1 MHAEHDVNSN
11 RHWFGRLR
19 PVIFAG
25 FGVMLAVIIGS
36 AFVNAYGNAVQR
48 QASLNVSE
56 AHRHINLL
64 GQVEALLYRAES
76 AQRGFVIA
84 EQERYVEAYHQYIQQ
99 MRQTMNELKA
109 NQRYDSERLAALREF
124 EQRVQEKVDFTA
136 RVLVMVRAKK
146 RAEVTSLINTGQGSE
161 LTERS
166 RDALGRVIGLEQ
178 QTLKQLEDESA
189 RATSVMEWLL
199 AGGALLAALL
209 SALVVWFINH
219 RVAGSIR
226 DELSVFGA
234 SSSEISS
241 AVTEH
246 ERVVGQQAAAVAQT
260 TATMEELTISAGQT
274 SQQAEAASGSA
285 RDAQTLTDTGLKLAG
300 KTEQGMDKLK
310 EKMGAVAEHI
320 LRLSEQAGQIGQIAN
335 LVGDLASQTNMLA
348 LNAAVEAARAGEQGK
363 GFAVVAAEV
372 RQLADQSKKSA
383 ERANSLV
390 TDIQRATNAAV
401 MVTETGTLTVNE
413 VSSIAQQTGQTF
425 RDLTTI
431 ASNVYENAQQVLLN
445 SQEQVRSIRQVA
457 DAMRSLASSSSEMA
471 ASTSQTKTGLQ
482 RLTLVALTIQGML

>member
-1 MHAEHDVNSN
+1 
-11 RHWFGRLR
+11 
-19 PVIFAG
+19 
-25 FGVMLAVIIGS
+25 
-36 AFVNAYGNAVQR
+36 
-48 QASLNVSE
+48 
-56 AHRHINLL
+56 
-64 GQVEALLYRAES
+64 
-76 AQRGFVIA
+76 
-84 EQERYVEAYHQYIQQ
+84 
-99 MRQTMNELKA
+99 
-109 NQRYDSERLAALREF
+109 
-124 EQRVQEKVDFTA
+124 VDFTA
-136 RVLVMVRAKK
+136 RVLAMVRAKK

-189 RATSVMEWLL
+189 RATSVMERLL

-219 RVAGSIR
+219 RVAGSVR